1 MPTRLRVDLA
11 GYHHIINRGV
21 NRCDVFNCNDDK
33 EMFLQIINKSAT
45 LHKIVLHDYCL
56 MDNHYHLLIE
66 TKNTQRRRYLT
77 CKARE
82 TIPRAFL

>member
-33 EMFLQIINKSAT
+33 EMFLQIINKSAILNKT
-45 LHKIVLHDYCL
+45 TLHDYCL
-56 MDNHYHLLIE
+56 MDNHYH
-66 TKNTQRRRYLT
+66 
-77 CKARE
+77 
-82 TIPRAFL
+82 F